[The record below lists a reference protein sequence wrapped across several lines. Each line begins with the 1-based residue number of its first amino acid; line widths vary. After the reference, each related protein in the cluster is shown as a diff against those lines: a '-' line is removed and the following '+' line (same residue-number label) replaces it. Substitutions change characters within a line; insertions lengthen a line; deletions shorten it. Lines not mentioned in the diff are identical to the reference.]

1 MPAPRTVQW
10 DLDAHTAAKHRILG
24 AYLSA
29 WLPIMATHNPKL
41 LLIDGFAGPGRY
53 TGGEEGSPLVM
64 VRSLLDNSQ
73 RSRIEGREISFV
85 FVESDRRRYERLAA
99 EVETLQ
105 PRLPPRARILPIQGS
120 FTDVAERLL
129 AEVTNLAPTFAFI
142 DPFGYADDPISTAG
156 RKEMATD
163 GVGNGSPRPAS
174 YWLEV
179 TDRSDIGVD
188 LNAPQASESGQ
199 PHHAYRLIADVG
211 HGDVVFHYST
221 ERRVI
226 AGWSRAVG
234 APFPDTV
241 VWGTH
246 AGRLDE
252 RG

>member
-64 VRSLLDNSQ
+64 VRSLLDHSQ

-142 DPFGYADDPISTAG
+142 DPFGYADTRMPISG
-156 RKEMATD
+156 RILSFPRCEVLIYLPIPFLTRF
-163 GVGNGSPRPAS
+163 VGR
-174 YWLEV
+174 
-179 TDRSDIGVD
+179 
-188 LNAPQASESGQ
+188 SGQ
-199 PHHAYRLIADVG
+199 DDAFNSLYGSDAWRAAIPLHGRARKRPSRSLRTGLPHRWPDWVHSSVAP
-211 HGDVVFHYST
+211 
-221 ERRVI
+221 RRTLHCFSV
-226 AGWSRAVG
+226 
-234 APFPDTV
+234 
-241 VWGTH
+241 
-246 AGRLDE
+246 
-252 RG
+252 